1 VGCRTSLRPAG
12 QAAAPGDPPGHCRPQ
27 ETEEKMSFTFTDLC
41 LFAITVSLW
50 LIFIFGINVTNS

>member
-1 VGCRTSLRPAG
+1 
-12 QAAAPGDPPGHCRPQ
+12 
-27 ETEEKMSFTFTDLC
+27 MSFTFTDLC